1 MTEATEPKDW
11 DRIERGLLAQA
22 LVALQLD
29 LPTIAKTETAKVT
42 SEKGSYSYS
51 YAGLATVA
59 SAIYPKLAQHS
70 LSFTSFPTLNEA
82 GRFVLRYTLMHAS
95 GASRSGDF
103 PLANDFKTPQA
114 MGSAITYARRYALCA
129 VTGVAPEDDDGQAAA
144 YSQQQDTAPPAVDN
158 ETAQA
163 INGLIGVWQVQYGP
177 WTPAAQAEAGAEFK
191 LWSKGEEIRS
201 ASPARLRAFTAYI
214 STLNPK
220 DAGGPPPAAQDQRYR
235 NPDAELSEAQRVRIL
250 AGLTEIGIK
259 ERQAR
264 LSWMTRELGRTVAS
278 TNDLTMA
285 EAGQLIEALNKGVDV
300 PGEPA

>member
-144 YSQQQDTAPPAVDN
+144 YTGEQNTPAPVDN
-158 ETAQA
+158 EALEA
-163 INGLIGVWQVQYGP
+163 IGAVKGVWQIQYGA
-177 WTPAAQAEAGAEFK
+177 WTDAAAKEAGEAFAK
-191 LWSKGEEIRS
+191 WSGGAQIRS
-201 ASPARLRAFTAYI
+201 AQPAQLRAFAAYL
-214 STLNPK
+214 SALNPK
-220 DAGGPPPAAQDQRYR
+220 DAGSAPADADQRYR